1 MAATDAGDHGRGGGT
16 PRFQPAERDPLTGVG
31 NRHGITGELRAR
43 LHQLREGGDGF
54 ALVFLD
60 VDGLK
65 GINESL
71 GRNIGDDVLR
81 GLGERLQE
89 ITRASDAVGRLDS
102 DEFVIIWRAVRSAS
116 DVRRLHKRVADAL
129 SAPIEVGGK
138 LLRLT
143 TSAGALVVDDPV
155 DLEPDEL
162 LQEADAAMYRAR
174 SAGPGGLVFFEPD
187 MLQLGERSLV
197 TASELRRAI
206 REDELLLYA
215 QPVMDVA
222 TGRSAGA
229 EMLIRWQHPQR
240 GLLSP
245 ADFLVA
251 ADAGDLMGELGA
263 WVIDRAVARTAAW
276 ARSGSMDYYR
286 VGINISPRQL
296 SSTDVAGQVRAALA
310 RHQTEPDNLV
320 IEIVE
325 SADFDYRSRAAE
337 QVRQLIDLGVRVGI
351 DDFGSGFSNMAHL
364 RDLPVD
370 LVKVDRALVSLDPDP
385 REEAILGAV
394 QSIAAAIG
402 ADVVLEGVENR
413 KQLELAER
421 CGVRFVQGFLTGR
434 PAVCTDARP
443 EARDPRRAS
452 GAA

>member
-1 MAATDAGDHGRGGGT
+1 M
-16 PRFQPAERDPLTGVG
+16 
-31 NRHGITGELRAR
+31 
-43 LHQLREGGDGF
+43 
-54 ALVFLD
+54 
-60 VDGLK
+60 
-65 GINESL
+65 
-71 GRNIGDDVLR
+71 
-81 GLGERLQE
+81 
-89 ITRASDAVGRLDS
+89 
-102 DEFVIIWRAVRSAS
+102 
-116 DVRRLHKRVADAL
+116 
-129 SAPIEVGGK
+129 
-138 LLRLT
+138 
-143 TSAGALVVDDPV
+143 

-245 ADFLVA
+245 ADFLVVA

-385 REEAILGAV
+385 REEAISGRSSRSRRRSAPMW
-394 QSIAAAIG
+394 S
-402 ADVVLEGVENR
+402 LEGVENR

>member
-1 MAATDAGDHGRGGGT
+1 MTRGEDEVAAALPCLSD
-16 PRFQPAERDPLTGVG
+16 AERDPLTGVG
-31 NRHGITGELRAR
+31 NRARITGELRNR
-43 LHQLREGGDGF
+43 LKQLREGGEGF

-65 GINESL
+65 GINESF
-71 GRNIGDDVLR
+71 GRGIGDEVLR
-81 GLGERLQE
+81 GLGERLQA
-89 ITRASDAVGRLDS
+89 ITRASDAVGRLDG

-116 DVRRLHKRVADAL
+116 EVRRLHKRVAEAFSD
-129 SAPIEVGGK
+129 PIEAGGR

-143 TSAGALVVDDPV
+143 ASAGALVVDNPL
-155 DLEPDEL
+155 DLEPDDL

-197 TASELRRAI
+197 TAAELRRAI
-206 REDELLLYA
+206 REDELLLFA

-222 TGRSAGA
+222 TGRTAGA

-240 GLLSP
+240 GLLGP

-251 ADAGDLMGELGA
+251 ADAGGLMAEFGA
-263 WVIDRAVARTAAW
+263 WVIDRAVEHGATW
-276 ARSGSMDYYR
+276 EHNGSMDYFR

-296 SSTDVAGQVRAALA
+296 TATDVVGQMREALA
-310 RHQTEPDNLV
+310 RHGTSPDNFV

-325 SADFDYRSRAAE
+325 SADFDSRSRATE
-337 QVRQLIDLGVRVGI
+337 CVRQLIEMGLRVGI

-364 RDLPVD
+364 RKLPVD
-370 LVKVDRALVSLDPDP
+370 LVKVDRALVGLDPDP
-385 REEAILGAV
+385 RDEAILQAV
-394 QSIAAAIG
+394 QAISAAIG
-402 ADVVLEGVENR
+402 ADVVLEGVENI

-434 PAVCTDARP
+434 PAACTDARP
-443 EARDPRRAS
+443 EARDPRRAP